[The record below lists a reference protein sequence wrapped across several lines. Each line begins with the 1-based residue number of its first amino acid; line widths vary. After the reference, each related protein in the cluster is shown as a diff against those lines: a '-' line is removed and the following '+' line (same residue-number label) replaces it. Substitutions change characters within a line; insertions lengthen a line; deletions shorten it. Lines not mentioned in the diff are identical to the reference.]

1 MRIIYCSLGSEE
13 PGPRGLTYDESSVM
27 YSLLWNQPSLYPSQN
42 SYSLRHSNPLV
53 RKGGQAD
60 AKTASTGLPLF
71 YTDSLDQPLSEEEGE
86 RGSGGGEVRG
96 GEAPEVIIEI
106 HEEVYSFT
114 GHPGMWSVCYGF
126 TPPPPPPPPPASC
139 HRAQMCSTE
148 CLHGAHRAEEQYTT

>member
-1 MRIIYCSLGSEE
+1 MRIIYCSLGSGE

-86 RGSGGGEVRG
+86 RGSEGGEERG
-96 GEAPEVIIEI
+96 GEAPEVITEI
-106 HEEVYSFT
+106 HEEVSSLVT
-114 GHPGMWSVCYGF
+114 QGCGLCVMAS
-126 TPPPPPPPPPASC
+126 PPASC
-139 HRAQMCSTE
+139 HRAQMWSTE
-148 CLHGAHRAEEQYTT
+148 CLRGAHRAEEQYTT